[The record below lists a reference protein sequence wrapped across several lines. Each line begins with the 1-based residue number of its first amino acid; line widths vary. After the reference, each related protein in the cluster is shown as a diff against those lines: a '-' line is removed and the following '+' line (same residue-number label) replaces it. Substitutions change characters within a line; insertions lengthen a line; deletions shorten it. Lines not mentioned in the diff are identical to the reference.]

1 MGKSQFCLILF
12 FLVMAWSALAA
23 EPDLIPFV
31 AVAPDHWSF
40 ELRGGLS
47 DTHSGKRALHVVI
60 DPGIQAGQD
69 YSEVSQRVDGIAA
82 GPKLAGSVW
91 VRGFDPDVRLVLVFR
106 DRDGKE
112 LSDTS
117 SPLAPAEQVW
127 KLLKAEAVAPPGSYA
142 LNVSLQ
148 ARAPGYV
155 TFDDVSLLGA
165 GLSNGGFEN
174 G

>member
-1 MGKSQFCLILF
+1 LGKSQFCLILF
-12 FLVMAWSALAA
+12 FLVMAWAALAA

-60 DPGIQAGQD
+60 DPGIQTGQD

-82 GPKLAGSVW
+82 GPKLAASVW

-127 KLLKAEAVAPPGSYA
+127 KLLKAEAVAPPA
-142 LNVSLQ
+142 
-148 ARAPGYV
+148 ATR
-155 TFDDVSLLGA
+155 
-165 GLSNGGFEN
+165 
-174 G
+174 